1 MKKIILL
8 PFFILLL
15 YCKSAKN
22 KVDRENKM
30 EEEIEIT
37 TKNNSCPQD
46 GTCTIEILK
55 NKSLAIKKDEF
66 NQIYF
71 QEIVNN
77 KTSIIKFQYQRDNEK
92 GYADG
97 NYREEI
103 IFEINNTETSLN
115 LSDNA
120 LQTTKMLFGRHC
132 FCKGQAGYF
141 NITKGNLS
149 LTKENEEY
157 KLTLDFLI
165 TEVPQIIKTIST
177 SVK

>member
-1 MKKIILL
+1 
-8 PFFILLL
+8 
-15 YCKSAKN
+15 
-22 KVDRENKM
+22 M